1 MKKKISICAAAAMVA
16 LFSMTVQAEG
26 LISSPAQKGAELAG
40 GVTLTTESGVVTV
53 LDDGTIRITNVEDTL
68 SGESGLEDRVNAVT
82 NAVYDAATQ
91 AETTSSFLSL
101 FANGEEIQTMLNEQL
116 MSADASAAD
125 SLDDYEAA
133 ALFDVNIDDTALQ
146 TMTEGSNVQ
155 IPVKVDGITTTSDVL
170 ALHFIAAEGEESV
183 NSMEVEVL
191 PCVAND
197 GFVTIT
203 MTSFSPVMVLTRV
216 QSDLTVTQEGSA
228 ESAVT
233 ENSDS
238 QPQMEDETEQSD
250 SENSN
255 SHAGIYIGG
264 AVVVVVLVGAFYVAT
279 RKKKTTTSNKK

>member
-133 ALFDVNIDDTALQ
+133 ALFDVSIDDTALQ